1 VSAGWIDASVVLS
14 TTHAAEFEAVIEEA
28 LEPCG
33 ATAIPYPFLR
43 VRLRNSDDEVV
54 LLMALSSNRCGQ
66 HHRVAPLCYAFPTEW
81 EEEVRDILAFHSI
94 KAGVVPSVC
103 YRLELRRAAM
113 LDDLRG
119 ALLART
125 PTFGPTYPRIAA

>member
-1 VSAGWIDASVVLS
+1 MSAEWIDASAVLS
-14 TTHAAEFEAVIEEA
+14 ARHAAEFEAVFEEA

-43 VRLRNSDDEVV
+43 VRLRDVGDEVV
-54 LLMALSSNRCGQ
+54 LLMALSRCGQ
-66 HHRVAPLCYAFPTEW
+66 QYRVGTGLYGFPAEW
-81 EEEVRDILAFHSI
+81 EEEVREIVAFHRLRAS
-94 KAGVVPSVC
+94 VVPSVC
-103 YRLELRRAAM
+103 YRLELRKEGM

-125 PTFGPTYPRIAA
+125 PTFAPNYPRIAA